1 MKHLLKTA
9 LLSICILAVSSTFAQ
24 KVGYL
29 NFQELVQDMPEI
41 KKVKVKMDSL
51 NMQWE
56 ETIKMTNEDIQKKMA
71 DYEAHVAT
79 WTPTIKSLKEKDII
93 DLRGK
98 AESLNQTAQEDLQAQ
113 QKKLLEPIVKRAKE
127 GVAIVAKEGGYTMVI
142 DSSAEILVYT
152 NPADDLLP
160 LVRKKIG
167 LGPIFTK

>member
-127 GVAIVAKEGGYTMVI
+127 GGYTMVI